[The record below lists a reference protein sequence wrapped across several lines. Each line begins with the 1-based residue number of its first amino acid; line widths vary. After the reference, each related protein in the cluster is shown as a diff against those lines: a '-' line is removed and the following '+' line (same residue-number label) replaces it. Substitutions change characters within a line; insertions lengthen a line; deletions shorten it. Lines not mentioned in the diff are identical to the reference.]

1 MEVTTLKLNPLEV
14 TQFVLKKQH
23 LLVGLK
29 AADVVQAVR
38 DVVGLQA
45 TDVTTP
51 YLSLFARV
59 KGFKREHLDWELY
72 ERKSLGRVECMRSTL
87 FVVPKETLPVVYQVY
102 KGGLSEG
109 SLKVWGVSLQEYE
122 ELSRLV
128 LEALKGR
135 TLTATQIK
143 GLLPAHV
150 QRTLSRRVGK
160 NVVRLTNINLVL
172 LLLLGQGVLLSM
184 KGRGT
189 WKPISLISP
198 NYYARFADWF
208 PDVNLNE
215 VSRDEARIRLVKL
228 YLQSYGPATEKDVGW
243 WTGFNMKEVGRLLAS
258 LENEIVEVEISGLD
272 SSFMMLK
279 PDFAE
284 LEHFKPIRRPSVS
297 LLPYEDAYVKGY
309 RKRERI
315 VSEEIHDKVYL
326 HGEAQPTI
334 LVNGQILGTWH
345 FKEHQGEMELHLN
358 FMEKVEKSI
367 VNLVRKEA
375 ATVGKFAYGKKVGL
389 IHNLEV

>member
-1 MEVTTLKLNPLEV
+1 MEVAALKLDPLKV

-23 LLVGLK
+23 LLAGFK
-29 AADVVQAVR
+29 AAGVVQAVR
-38 DVVGLQA
+38 NVVGLQA

-59 KGFKREHLDWELY
+59 KDFEKEHLDWELY

-87 FVVPKETLPVVYQVY
+87 FVVPKEFLPIAYQVY

-109 SLKVWGVSLQEYE
+109 PLRLWGVSLQEYE

-128 LEALKGR
+128 LEALEGR

-150 QRTLSRRVGK
+150 QRILSRRVGK
-160 NVVRLTNINLVL
+160 NVVRLTNINFVL
-172 LLLLGQGVLLSM
+172 LLLLGQGTLLSM

-189 WKPISLISP
+189 WKPISIISP

-208 PDVNLNE
+208 PDVNLND

-243 WTGFNMKEVGRLLAS
+243 WTGFNMEEVGRLLAS
-258 LENEIVEVEISGLD
+258 LENEMVEVEISGLD
-272 SSFMMLK
+272 SRFIMLK
-279 PDFAE
+279 SDFAE
-284 LEHFKPIRRPSVS
+284 LESFKPIRRPSVS

-309 RKRERI
+309 RERERI
-315 VSEEIHDKVYL
+315 VSQEIQDKVYL

-334 LVNGQILGTWH
+334 LVNGQILGTWR
-345 FKEHQGEMELHLN
+345 FKEHQGEMTLHLT
-358 FMEKVEKSI
+358 FMEKVKKPI

-375 ATVGKFAYGKKVGL
+375 AAVGKFTYGKKVRL
-389 IHNLEV
+389 IFNLKA